1 MIYTYIYVVML
12 FGHLALCI
20 TVIIAVLV
28 CPIAFYT
35 FTAFSFFFICKR
47 WLFKPLSYESCCGL
61 SASK

>member
-1 MIYTYIYVVML
+1 ML

-20 TVIIAVLV
+20 TVIISVLV

-47 WLFKPLSYESCCGL
+47 WLFKPLSYETCCGL